1 MESEVAVLLMSHGD
15 FAKEAMKSAELIIG
29 KQENMATLGVHL
41 EDQVDALREE
51 MLEKV
56 KQLDTTKGLI
66 VVTDIIGGTPMNL
79 AGALIGQ
86 ENLVISSGLSLPLLL
101 ELLLNRTKKTT
112 ELVPLM
118 KQAYQAGQTI
128 RTSESFREEDDED
141 DSIL

>member
-1 MESEVAVLLMSHGD
+1 MESEVAVLLMSHGN

-29 KQENMATLGVHL
+29 KQANMATLGVHL

-56 KQLDTTKGLI
+56 KQLDTTKGLV

-101 ELLLNRTKKTT
+101 ELLLNRTKETA

-118 KQAYQAGQTI
+118 QQAYQAGQTI
-128 RTSESFREEDDED
+128 RTSESFREEEDED

>member
-29 KQENMATLGVHL
+29 KQGNMATLGVHL

-56 KQLDTTKGLI
+56 KQLDTTKGLV

-101 ELLLNRTKKTT
+101 ELLLNRTKETT

-128 RTSESFREEDDED
+128 RTSESFREEEDED